1 MYGVFSVPSYSGV
14 LVLLDLLFLSADRA
28 VVLLQVVRV
37 LLVRRLL
44 EEGLLPQVRGK
55 VGVGLGDG
63 GVRGLGEVS
72 KRASGALGR
81 GVAILDT
88 SHLQE
93 LLGDRGGHNTGSA
106 RRRDEPHPN
115 GATLASHLGG
125 DGVGLAE
132 LVAPETSP
140 HGDDGQLGEDDSSP
154 DGSGHLLGALDSQ
167 PDMAVV
173 VPDGDK
179 SLEAGTLSGTSLL
192 LHGHDLQHI
201 VLKGGPE
208 EEVDDLKLLNG
219 EREEVNLL
227 EGLDLAILD
236 EAAQLGHRDPLLL
249 LLAAATTTS
258 AAASPATAAAVTSSP
273 TAPTATKTSSE
284 TTTIGGRSVRHVG
297 SFDLLIFT
305 LSSAERKE
313 RAKVK

>member
-44 EEGLLPQVRGK
+44 EEGLLPQVRGQ

-81 GVAILDT
+81 GVTILDT

-93 LLGDRGGHNTGSA
+93 LLGDGGRHNTGSA
-106 RRRDEPHPN
+106 RRRDEPHPD

-132 LVAPETSP
+132 LVAPETPP
-140 HGDDGQLGEDDSSP
+140 HWDDRQLGEDDGSP

-173 VPDGDK
+173 VPNGDK
-179 SLEAGTLSGTSLL
+179 SLEAGSLSGTGLL
-192 LHGHDLQHI
+192 LHRHDLQHI

-208 EEVDDLKLLNG
+208 EEVNDLKLLYR

-249 LLAAATTTS
+249 LLAFSTSSLRAA
-258 AAASPATAAAVTSSP
+258 SP

-297 SFDLLIFT
+297 SFDLLIF
-305 LSSAERKE
+305 
-313 RAKVK
+313 